1 MVSYAPGLEEQ
12 RPGWCNIIISHIDDV
27 EVKLNTIEERYSIG
41 ARTLLILLA
50 INIPL
55 AAIKLVAGI
64 VSGSSALV
72 SSSIITT
79 MTALTTVSTI
89 TEMRLATRPADK
101 RKFFMQSRLGV
112 IFTRLVATAL
122 VIFGIVLVRGN
133 IVNLLTGDYGRPSW
147 IAIPVCVLS
156 VILKEYAYIITR
168 SSAAKTHNSA
178 VMTEAIYQRI
188 DMGASAIALLGA
200 TLGMLLFP
208 VIDPLFGV
216 VIAAALSW
224 MGLQLWWN
232 SIVELLEEKLEPQ
245 LIGSIKRVLAG
256 FNGST
261 GKITLKQATTKK
273 YGGFVYVDVVVGM
286 DPSISLYASHEA
298 ADRIEDMI
306 KRALPFVS
314 GVDVQAEPAEGHGG
328 SEDLG
333 ADAAIFEQEK
343 HDGSSEVS

>member
-1 MVSYAPGLEEQ
+1 M
-12 RPGWCNIIISHIDDV
+12 SHIVDMEV
-27 EVKLNTIEERYSIG
+27 ELNTIEERYAIG
-41 ARTLLILLA
+41 AKTLLVLLA

-55 AAIKLVAGI
+55 AAVKLLAGI
-64 VSGSSALV
+64 MSGSSALV

-79 MTALTTVSTI
+79 MTALTTVSTL
-89 TEMRLATRPADK
+89 TAMRLATRPADK
-101 RKFFMQSRLGV
+101 RKFLVQSKLGV
-112 IFTRLVATAL
+112 IFTRLVATSL
-122 VIFGIVLVRGN
+122 VIFGIILVRGN
-133 IVNLLTGDYGRPSW
+133 IVNLLTEDYGRPSW
-147 IAIPVCVLS
+147 TAIPFCALS
-156 VILKEYAYIITR
+156 VMLKEYAYIITR
-168 SSAAKTHNSA
+168 SSAARTHNSA

-200 TLGMLLFP
+200 LLGMLLFP
-208 VIDPLFGV
+208 IVDPLLGI
-216 VIAAALSW
+216 VIAVALSW

-256 FNGST
+256 FTAKT

-298 ADRIEDMI
+298 ADGIEEMI
-306 KRALPFVS
+306 KKALPFVS
-314 GVDVQAEPAEGHGG
+314 GVDVQAEPIEGHG
-328 SEDLG
+328 EFPDLG
-333 ADAAIFEQEK
+333 TEEAIFGQEK